1 MPMPY
6 CPRCGKDHP
15 NCLCWGD
22 MSRKEIASAIASNQG
37 EEGFDNDDAKNA
49 LARIMRGN
57 TKGLMPRKRK

>member
-15 NCLCWGD
+15 NCLCYRG
-22 MSRKEIASAIASNQG
+22 MNTEEIASAIASGGKEFDTEHGQG
-37 EEGFDNDDAKNA
+37 A

-57 TKGLMPRKRK
+57 TKGLLPKRRK